1 MPMAESDSKS
11 TAAHWL
17 DKFDWDDVT
26 DVEQCSENWFDEV
39 KRELNV
45 KSGDATALTKE
56 RFNSNKV
63 RKDTLSSWL
72 QEAAEIMERQL
83 KIINTFKNT
92 TNVLKTEL
100 IEDKTKV
107 VEAQEKLPEFQRDQ
121 LSLLKCAVITT
132 VHNTVQ
138 KEIKSN
144 TAT

>member
-1 MPMAESDSKS
+1 MPMAVSDSKS

-72 QEAAEIMERQL
+72 QEAAEI
-83 KIINTFKNT
+83 INNGATVKDNQYFQKYY
-92 TNVLKTEL
+92 ECP
-100 IEDKTKV
+100 EDGI
-107 VEAQEKLPEFQRDQ
+107 D
-121 LSLLKCAVITT
+121 
-132 VHNTVQ
+132 
-138 KEIKSN
+138 
-144 TAT
+144 